1 VPLPKP
7 SAGETRKKFIS
18 RCMGD
23 EQSVKDFPDPSQ
35 RNAVCNSIFEDSGKA
50 RAMPRRYYGDLIGKT
65 IYHRGG
71 LVTESIPDI
80 KADKH
85 DSEEDKKTKG
95 QDGKGDSGTREGAK
109 PGGKLKNFNM
119 VAYTGVEIKQ
129 PFASRLVLDLEGMEL
144 PAAGKLPTLTLHD
157 QSKVVGHGSASIT
170 ENILAVSG
178 VVSGTGEA
186 AKEIQANSANGFPY
200 QSSMGADILRLEE
213 VEGGASVE
221 VNGQKFEGPILV
233 VRGSFLREVSF
244 VPAGA
249 DADTSANVAA
259 SMADYQEGYEMNFE
273 KWLEANGFK
282 DVTDEKQLKALRAAY
297 EAGIKAAKAPKPEPK
312 KDPAPEPKKDPAP
325 VDVQAA
331 ADLAAQKA
339 TKTERERIAAI
350 REACGGDFD
359 EIQAEAESGGWTV
372 EATNAKLIVA
382 LRETRPNVN
391 PRSGSKDAPGKEILE
406 AGLYMRAGIANNDK
420 ELVKEYGEAQ
430 VEAASKTRNLSIKEV
445 MKAGLHLD
453 GVDTNNMSEGE
464 IIQAAASTSSVPGI
478 LGNVANKRML
488 KNYNLQNITATIL
501 SSTGDLAD
509 FKEHERF
516 RLNDIG
522 DIAKVGPD
530 GEIKHGTVSEEKAT
544 NQLETFGKRFELTRT
559 MIINDDLGAF
569 LQIPA
574 ALGARAAQKIDKLFY
589 ERLLA
594 NNIFPAGGANA
605 LFSAGNNNFV
615 AGVATALDGDAMD
628 QALQLLLDQ
637 VDADGQPISVNARFL
652 LVPTALN
659 FTAKELTRSS
669 TVFAVGSTDKE
680 RIPTFNP
687 ILDENLTVIVSP
699 WLSNSTITGNSS
711 KAWYLFGDPNIVDTF
726 EVGFLRGARTPTIER
741 FDAVPSTLGM
751 VWRIFFDIG
760 IREQDFRGMV
770 KMKGEA

>member
-1 VPLPKP
+1 MSK
-7 SAGETRKKFIS
+7 
-18 RCMGD
+18 
-23 EQSVKDFPDPSQ
+23 
-35 RNAVCNSIFEDSGKA
+35 
-50 RAMPRRYYGDLIGKT
+50 RYYGDLIGKT

-85 DSEEDKKTKG
+85 DPEEDAKTKG
-95 QDGKGDSGTREGAK
+95 QDGKGSGDKSSGAGAAA
-109 PGGKLKNFNM
+109 GGKLKSFDM
-119 VAYTGVEIKQ
+119 IAYTGGEIKQ
-129 PFASRLVLDLEGMEL
+129 PFASRLVVDLEGMEL
-144 PAAGKLPTLTLHD
+144 PAAGKLPTLALHD
-157 QSKVVGHGSASIT
+157 QSKVVGHGSASIK
-170 ENILAVSG
+170 ESILAVSG

-186 AKEIQANSANGFPY
+186 AKEIQANAANGFPY

-221 VNGQKFEGPILV
+221 VNGQSFEGPILV
-233 VRGSFLREVSF
+233 VRGSLLREVSF

-259 SMADYQEGYEMNFE
+259 SMADYQEGLEMNFE

-282 DVTDEKQLKALRAAY
+282 NVTDEKQLKALKAAH
-297 EAGIKAAKAPKPEPK
+297 EAEIKAAKAPEPKPKKDPVPEPK
-312 KDPAPEPKKDPAP
+312 KDSEPIN
-325 VDVQAA
+325 VQAA

-359 EIQAEAESGGWTV
+359 AIQAEAESKGWTV

-382 LRETRPNVN
+382 LREDRPNVN

-406 AGLYMRAGIANNDK
+406 AGLYMRAGIANDDA

-430 VEAASKTRNLSIKEV
+430 IEAASKSR
-445 MKAGLHLD
+445 
-453 GVDTNNMSEGE
+453 NMSIENVIRACLRLEGIE
-464 IIQAAASTSSVPGI
+464 SSNMSDGEMVRAAASTSSVPGI

-488 KNYNLQNITATIL
+488 KSYNLQNISATTL
-501 SSTGDLAD
+501 SSIGDLAD

-594 NNIFPAGGANA
+594 NNVFPAGGANA
-605 LFSAGNNNFV
+605 LFSTGNNNFA
-615 AGVATALDGDAMD
+615 AGAATALDGDAMD

-637 VDADGQPISVNARFL
+637 VDADKQPISVNARFL

-669 TVFAVGSTDKE
+669 TVFAVGNTDGR